1 MDEHPCA
8 ECEAQNRDDAAY
20 CWQCY
25 TPLRGAAAT
34 ASTVATRPGAI
45 RSATVGGFG
54 DGNGGAVLTSPAS
67 PVQTTPGGSSWGWV
81 LKAILFVAAFVG
93 GWWLVNHLF
102 FSGFPFPDEV
112 AGHQRLDSEQ
122 ARDAAEALTAFG
134 EAFDLEMET
143 AFYGPEIQPAYLMFV
158 FEMPESLPFLG
169 NQPLAGSADSLPF
182 QCQEQVQGT
191 SCYWSADD
199 GQVVGL
205 AGLGKTAEEVEP
217 VARQVHTELQA

>member
-1 MDEHPCA
+1 MDEHACA
-8 ECEAQNRDDAAY
+8 ECGAQNRGDAAY
-20 CWQCY
+20 CWRCY
-25 TPLRGAAAT
+25 APVGSGAAA
-34 ASTVATRPGAI
+34 VATAPSRSGSI
-45 RSATVGGFG
+45 RAASIGGYG
-54 DGNGGAVLTSPAS
+54 GGNGSAVLTSPAS
-67 PVQTTPGGSSWGWV
+67 PVQTTPSWGWI
-81 LKAILFVAAFVG
+81 LKAILFVAAFAG
-93 GWWLVNHLF
+93 GWWLVNHFF
-102 FSGFPFPDEV
+102 FSGFPFPDQV

-143 AFYGPEIQPAYLMFV
+143 AFYGPEVQPAYMMFV
-158 FEMPESLPFLG
+158 FQMPESLAFLG
-169 NQPLAGSADSLPF
+169 NQPLAGSPDSLPF

-217 VARQVHTELQA
+217 VAHQVQAELQA